1 MRLYYLRS
9 FHFHQEAEKTEIKVK
24 VNQHEGS
31 IIGIVS
37 CTNRT
42 AGSEEWGRPINHNF
56 SLSTNGGQQARFVL
70 V

>member
-9 FHFHQEAEKTEIKVK
+9 FQFHQEAEKTEIKVK
-24 VNQHEGS
+24 VDQHDRS

-42 AGSEEWGRPINHNF
+42 AGSEEWGRPISYNF
-56 SLSTNGGQQARFVL
+56 SLSTNCGQPARFVL